1 VSQTKRPQSKL
12 CMNFSFLGVPH
23 SIQAYGIIPM
33 SCALHHL
40 LILWQGSRKFPEIS
54 EPPLKSG
61 CQRGGSVYVK

>member
-1 VSQTKRPQSKL
+1 MSQTKRPQSKL